1 MSGKSN
7 GWAQAVLAAFFQ
19 GVFSG
24 AGSTIFQNAAS
35 PATNLYMSLHTADP
49 GPAGDQTTSEAAY
62 TSYARVPVVRSAA
75 GWTLTGETITPV
87 ATIIWPTATGG
98 AETETFW
105 GIGLSLT
112 GAGTLIYSGPISPTI
127 AVANSI
133 TPELT
138 TLSTVVEA

>member
-7 GWAQAVLAAFFQ
+7 GWDQAVLAAVFQ

-49 GPAGDQTTSEAAY
+49 GPGGNQTTSEAAY
-62 TSYARVPVVRSAA
+62 TGYARVAVARSTG

-87 ATIIWPTATGG
+87 ATIVWPTATGG
-98 AETETFW
+98 SETETFW
-105 GIGLSLT
+105 GIGLSST
-112 GAGTLIYSGPISPTI
+112 GTGTLLYSGPISPTI
-127 AVANSI
+127 AVTSTI